1 MPHHGEEAAMRHRT
15 QVALLL
21 LSLLMTAALLPTVPT
36 ASAEPAASDWAA
48 QLRTLDEALARGDV
62 AAARAAWREAYV
74 AAHVGR
80 GWPGMLA
87 VGDAAV
93 RLGRASDTPTVFEGR
108 ARRVYLTALF
118 RARRQASLDGVLAA
132 GDAFGRL
139 GDRDMVQQALD
150 IATDLAARSGDDVA
164 RRRVQAFRS
173 QWMARPL
180 T

>member
-1 MPHHGEEAAMRHRT
+1 MRHRT

-21 LSLLMTAALLPTVPT
+21 LFLLLTAAMLPTVPS

-48 QLRTLDEALARGDV
+48 QLRTMDEAIARGDV
-62 AAARAAWREAYV
+62 AAAKAAWREAYV

-93 RLGRASDTPTVFEGR
+93 RLGRAAGTPAVFEGR

-132 GDAFGRL
+132 GEAVGRL
-139 GDRDMVQQALD
+139 GDRDVVQKALEV
-150 IATDLAARSGDDVA
+150 ATDLAARSGDDLA

-173 QWMARPL
+173 QWIALPL
-180 T
+180 TQPRA